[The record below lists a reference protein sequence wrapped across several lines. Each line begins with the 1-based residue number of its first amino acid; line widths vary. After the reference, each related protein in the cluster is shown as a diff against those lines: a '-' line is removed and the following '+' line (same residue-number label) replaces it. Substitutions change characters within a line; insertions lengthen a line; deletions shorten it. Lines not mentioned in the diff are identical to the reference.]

1 MIQFAHCA
9 GGRLP
14 PDSHVRFPRRS
25 EMQGVGFMN
34 GELHQA
40 PTGGMQPP
48 LTDDE
53 MLALVG
59 VSNPEVV
66 RLISSTL
73 GRELCLAVFRAMLS
87 RDSASRD
94 FLAMLLAQLSE

>member
-1 MIQFAHCA
+1 
-9 GGRLP
+9 
-14 PDSHVRFPRRS
+14 
-25 EMQGVGFMN
+25 MN

-87 RDSASRD
+87 RDSASQSGTPP
-94 FLAMLLAQLSE
+94 LPC